1 MNVQAIRPTPSRA
14 AVARRLHARELETLR
29 ALVERQHAEIVQLRV
44 ELAFA
49 EQSAES
55 WRDDALRMMEE
66 ACADG
71 SRAPGL
77 TITGALVTIPTEQAP
92 A

>member
-1 MNVQAIRPTPSRA
+1 MNVQLIPANLSRA
-14 AVARRLHARELETLR
+14 TVARRLHARERETLR
-29 ALVERQHAEIVQLRV
+29 ALVEQQHAEIERLRD
-44 ELAFA
+44 ELEFA
-49 EQSAES
+49 ERAADS

-71 SRAPGL
+71 ARAAGI
-77 TITGALVTIPTEQAP
+77 TITGALVTVPTEQAT